1 MSSRKRTVACVAL
14 ITSLILPF
22 VRGNWW
28 LLGMP
33 STYQNTLEL
42 KPTTYKHYC
51 RKLYYLVERQRE
63 LCGLSYNILQ
73 TVSRGAKLGIDECQH
88 QFYMNR
94 WNCTTY
100 NNTPSVFGGIL
111 DVRSREKAY
120 VYAISA
126 AGVAYSITRACS
138 KGEMAE
144 CGCDENIRT
153 RDTQGRWKW
162 GGCSEDIKFGAKFSK
177 DFVDSG
183 ENIKKSDGLMNIH
196 NNEAGRRTL
205 RTSMELVCKCHGVS
219 GSCTVRVCWRRLQ
232 PFRIIGNVLTSKF
245 DGATYVRAVQ
255 RRHKAALRPLKRNI
269 KRPSKRDLVYLEES
283 PDYCHRNET
292 LGVLGTQGRLCNHTS
307 YGMDGCRLLCCG
319 RGYQTVVRE
328 VEEKCHCKFVWCC
341 KVQCEMCRYQR
352 EEHYCN

>member
-111 DVRSREKAY
+111 DV
-120 VYAISA
+120 
-126 AGVAYSITRACS
+126 S
-138 KGEMAE
+138 K
-144 CGCDENIRT
+144 
-153 RDTQGRWKW
+153 
-162 GGCSEDIKFGAKFSK
+162 
-177 DFVDSG
+177 
-183 ENIKKSDGLMNIH
+183 
-196 NNEAGRRTL
+196 
-205 RTSMELVCKCHGVS
+205 
-219 GSCTVRVCWRRLQ
+219 
-232 PFRIIGNVLTSKF
+232 
-245 DGATYVRAVQ
+245 
-255 RRHKAALRPLKRNI
+255 
-269 KRPSKRDLVYLEES
+269 
-283 PDYCHRNET
+283 
-292 LGVLGTQGRLCNHTS
+292 
-307 YGMDGCRLLCCG
+307 
-319 RGYQTVVRE
+319 
-328 VEEKCHCKFVWCC
+328 
-341 KVQCEMCRYQR
+341 
-352 EEHYCN
+352 